1 MTSKEKSQEII
12 MKFYKMEHE
21 NNTQSSWIDMT
32 LACRCALI
40 CVDEVLLVLKNT
52 VNAEENFWNKVK
64 KEL

>member
-1 MTSKEKSQEII
+1 MTVKEKSQELI
-12 MKFYKMEHE
+12 MEFYRMEHE
-21 NNTQSSWIDMT
+21 SNNQSSWIDMT
-32 LACRCALI
+32 LAHRCALI